1 MEYVKYYGIK
11 YSNKLNKN
19 VSILEYQDKTPSKIP
34 YMYCNCCNKPIKRK
48 MIVLQDPETNVEE
61 YYLGFDC
68 AKKFVNI

>member
-1 MEYVKYYGIK
+1 MEYAKYRGIK

-34 YMYCNCCNKPIKRK
+34 YMYCDCCNKPIKRK
-48 MIVLQDPETNVEE
+48 MIVLQDPEINVEE